1 MTRRNSC
8 GEYAGTHAGVN
19 RHRKAWE
26 PLCEACRVFRNA
38 YAKARRQSAD
48 VAEKS
53 RQESRVRHWAI
64 KRLIG
69 RHKGEFAEL
78 LRQGREV
85 AR

>member
-1 MTRRNSC
+1 MS
-8 GEYAGTHAGVN
+8 
-19 RHRKAWE
+19 
-26 PLCEACRVFRNA
+26 VFRNE
-38 YAKARRQSAD
+38 YTKARRQSAD

-69 RHKGEFAEL
+69 RHRAEFGEL